1 MEIILI
7 QDVDTLGLSGQVV
20 NVARGYARN
29 KLIPANMAL
38 PATPGNLKKLEKQRA
53 EFEIRILKEKE
64 RAAALAKEIEA
75 VSVTISQKAGEKDK
89 LYGSVTN
96 MDLAAAL
103 AEQGVDIDRRRIK
116 LAEPIKTLGDFEV
129 PIKLH
134 GDVTATLKVSVTRE
148 E

>member
-1 MEIILI
+1 M
-7 QDVDTLGLSGQVV
+7 V
-20 NVARGYARN
+20 NVAKGYARN
-29 KLIPANMAL
+29 KLIPANMAV
-38 PATPGNLKKLEKQRA
+38 PATSGNMKKLEKQRA
-53 EFEIRILKEKE
+53 EFEIRILKERE

-103 AEQGVDIDRRRIK
+103 VEKGLDIDRRRIK
-116 LAEPIKTLGDFEV
+116 MTEPIKTLGDFEV

-134 GDVTATLKVSVTRE
+134 GEVTALLKVSVIRE